1 MSYLYFANLDPSD
14 RLNQLEIQLDNGT
27 TAILRLGHS
36 YDLTANE
43 LARARRYAV
52 LTSTTEPAD
61 ESPIGIARLPVKGN
75 PISGQIPQWSASE
88 GAFTPQT
95 VSGVSGGPYAS
106 TASLAA
112 VQADVDAVES
122 SITSMR
128 ASYFVNARDGYGWI
142 GDGTYHPLSEKFTT
156 LAAAQVTY
164 PHATALTDATDWAAL
179 QGAMNAAA
187 TKGQAVYADGTG
199 ISDKG
204 FTHPSHVHVWG
215 PGGMTNL
222 FASTD
227 AAFKQT
233 AGLTIRLK
241 AGVTVDAL
249 WKSANY
255 DTITGTASPNVY
267 TALPWHMGLHYL
279 KLDGNS
285 IGGSTCTVAKVYCN
299 RFRQN
304 DVDYVNGLSG
314 GLVGE
319 IQAGG
324 YDMEW
329 QSTNVN
335 IAGCGGKSLNAKSL
349 HDSQWTN
356 LIVKTPGGTT
366 GSPTDGVYVDPAGN
380 SGGEQF
386 TNCHVW
392 GTFSNAHWML
402 GSSNATYANCT
413 ADGGGIQLVGSGN
426 RFDGSI
432 YGTNTPGQWV
442 VKIGDGTAR
451 TIGRNKVD
459 VRVFNFKASPFA
471 VQTLNTVDDGNRF
484 EATANMGGVVRYGSK
499 GNVYKLTSSAVTSDV
514 TLNVTS
520 TTDLPASGTLYAD
533 DGTNRTA
540 SLAYTGKTS
549 TTLTGVTVIPAA
561 GLANGAALWLASGFS
576 GASDLGLSSFK
587 VWNYDATTNAG
598 QILERATPTSQAGHT
613 AEHTFTGIYS
623 PVEGV
628 KLGSGG
634 TQIKKHLS
642 ATASWD
648 PPSVVNGASTTT
660 TITVTGA
667 ALGDTVA
674 VGFTSLV
681 TGWTITGL
689 VTATNTVEVRITN
702 NTGGTVDLAS
712 GTLRADVWQH

>member
-1 MSYLYFANLDPSD
+1 
-14 RLNQLEIQLDNGT
+14 
-27 TAILRLGHS
+27 
-36 YDLTANE
+36 
-43 LARARRYAV
+43 
-52 LTSTTEPAD
+52 
-61 ESPIGIARLPVKGN
+61 
-75 PISGQIPQWSASE
+75 
-88 GAFTPQT
+88 
-95 VSGVSGGPYAS
+95 
-106 TASLAA
+106 
-112 VQADVDAVES
+112 
-122 SITSMR
+122 
-128 ASYFVNARDGYGWI
+128 
-142 GDGTYHPLSEKFTT
+142 
-156 LAAAQVTY
+156 
-164 PHATALTDATDWAAL
+164 
-179 QGAMNAAA
+179 
-187 TKGQAVYADGTG
+187 
-199 ISDKG
+199 
-204 FTHPSHVHVWG
+204 
-215 PGGMTNL
+215 
-222 FASTD
+222 
-227 AAFKQT
+227 
-233 AGLTIRLK
+233 
-241 AGVTVDAL
+241 
-249 WKSANY
+249 
-255 DTITGTASPNVY
+255 
-267 TALPWHMGLHYL
+267 
-279 KLDGNS
+279 
-285 IGGSTCTVAKVYCN
+285 
-299 RFRQN
+299 
-304 DVDYVNGLSG
+304 
-314 GLVGE
+314 
-319 IQAGG
+319 
-324 YDMEW
+324 MEW

-402 GSSNATYANCT
+402 GSSNALCELHRRWWRHPARRLGQPLRRHDLRDEH
-413 ADGGGIQLVGSGN
+413 ARPVGRQDRRRHRPHHRPQQGRRPRLQLQGV
-426 RFDGSI
+426 
-432 YGTNTPGQWV
+432 P
-442 VKIGDGTAR
+442 
-451 TIGRNKVD
+451 
-459 VRVFNFKASPFA
+459 VRR
-471 VQTLNTVDDGNRF
+471 QTLNTVDDGNRF

-499 GNVYKLTSSAVTSDV
+499 GNVYTLTSSAVTSDV
-514 TLNVTS
+514 TLNVNS
-520 TTDLPASGTLYAD
+520 TADLPASGTLYAD

-587 VWNYDATTNAG
+587 VWNYDATANAG
-598 QILERATPTSQAGHT
+598 QILERATPASQSGHT